1 MVRFLIIFFLSSCS
15 SIEKN
20 NLIFDSS
27 FEGKDRFLF
36 KRCLSNIDQDL
47 EISGLKIINL
57 ANNINSEGLEFN
69 SKTSMSVDIKF
80 QNQKIKIKSMQMG
93 PTNYISSNMSLE
105 LEKQEREFMIQDICE
120 KIKKNIRKKQ
130 FFLKMYQK

>member
-47 EISGLKIINL
+47 EISGLKVINL

-69 SKTSMSVDIKF
+69 SKTSMTVDIKF
-80 QNQKIKIKSMQMG
+80 QNENIKIKSMQMG

-105 LEKQEREFMIQDICE
+105 LEKQDREFMIQDICE
-120 KIKKNIRKKQ
+120 KIKKIFNNE
-130 FFLKMYQK
+130 Y

>member
-36 KRCLSNIDQDL
+36 KRCLSNIGQDL
-47 EISGLKIINL
+47 EISGLKVINL

-80 QNQKIKIKSMQMG
+80 QNKKIKIKSMQMG

-105 LEKQEREFMIQDICE
+105 LEKQDREFMIQDICE
-120 KIKKNIRKKQ
+120 KIKKIFNNE
-130 FFLKMYQK
+130 Y

>member
-36 KRCLSNIDQDL
+36 KRCLSNIGQDL
-47 EISGLKIINL
+47 EISGLKVINL
-57 ANNINSEGLEFN
+57 ANNINVYLR
-69 SKTSMSVDIKF
+69 KV
-80 QNQKIKIKSMQMG
+80 
-93 PTNYISSNMSLE
+93 SLKY
-105 LEKQEREFMIQDICE
+105 LIYLHWMK
-120 KIKKNIRKKQ
+120 
-130 FFLKMYQK
+130 

>member
-47 EISGLKIINL
+47 EISGLKVINL

-80 QNQKIKIKSMQMG
+80 KNKKIKIKSMQMG

-105 LEKQEREFMIQDICE
+105 LEKQDREFMIQDICE
-120 KIKKNIRKKQ
+120 KIKKNIQ
-130 FFLKMYQK
+130 

>member
-36 KRCLSNIDQDL
+36 KRCLSNIGQDL

-80 QNQKIKIKSMQMG
+80 KNQKIKIKSMQMG

-105 LEKQEREFMIQDICE
+105 LEKQEREFMIKDICE
-120 KIKKNIRKKQ
+120 KIKKNIQ
-130 FFLKMYQK
+130 

>member
-1 MVRFLIIFFLSSCS
+1 MIRFLIIFFLSSCS

-47 EISGLKIINL
+47 EISGLKVINL

-80 QNQKIKIKSMQMG
+80 QNEKIKIKSMQMG

-105 LEKQEREFMIQDICE
+105 LEKQEREFMIKDICE
-120 KIKKNIRKKQ
+120 KIKKIFNNE
-130 FFLKMYQK
+130 Y

>member
-15 SIEKN
+15 TIEKN
-20 NLIFDSS
+20 NLAFDNS

-36 KRCLSNIDQDL
+36 KRCLSNIGQDL
-47 EISGLKIINL
+47 EISALKVVNL

-105 LEKQEREFMIQDICE
+105 LEKQDREFMIQDICE
-120 KIKKNIRKKQ
+120 KIKKNIQ
-130 FFLKMYQK
+130 Q

>member
-47 EISGLKIINL
+47 EISGLKVINL

-80 QNQKIKIKSMQMG
+80 QNEKIKITSMQMG

-105 LEKQEREFMIQDICE
+105 LEKKDREFMIQDICE
-120 KIKKNIRKKQ
+120 KIKKIFNNE
-130 FFLKMYQK
+130 Y

>member
-20 NLIFDSS
+20 NLIFDNS
-27 FEGKDRFLF
+27 FEGNDRFLF
-36 KRCLSNIDQDL
+36 KRCLSNISQDL
-47 EISGLKIINL
+47 EISGLKVINL

-80 QNQKIKIKSMQMG
+80 QNEKIKIKSMQMG

-105 LEKQEREFMIQDICE
+105 LERQDRELMIQDICE
-120 KIKKNIRKKQ
+120 KIKKNIQ
-130 FFLKMYQK
+130 

>member
-47 EISGLKIINL
+47 EISGLKVINL

-105 LEKQEREFMIQDICE
+105 LEKKDREFMIQDICE
-120 KIKKNIRKKQ
+120 KIKKKFNNE
-130 FFLKMYQK
+130 Y

>member
-1 MVRFLIIFFLSSCS
+1 MIRFFIIFFLSSCS

-36 KRCLSNIDQDL
+36 KRCLSNIGQDL
-47 EISGLKIINL
+47 EISGLKVINL

-80 QNQKIKIKSMQMG
+80 QNKKIKIKSMQMG

-105 LEKQEREFMIQDICE
+105 LEKQDREFMIQDICE
-120 KIKKNIRKKQ
+120 KIKKNIQ
-130 FFLKMYQK
+130 

>member
-27 FEGKDRFLF
+27 LEGKDRFLF
-36 KRCLSNIDQDL
+36 TRCLSKIGKDL

-57 ANNINSEGLEFN
+57 ANNINSDGLEFN
-69 SKTSMSVDIKF
+69 SKTSMSIDIKF
-80 QNQKIKIKSMQMG
+80 QNEEINIKSMQMS

-105 LEKQEREFMIQDICE
+105 LERQDRELMIQDICE
-120 KIKKNIRKKQ
+120 KIKKNIQ
-130 FFLKMYQK
+130 

>member
-36 KRCLSNIDQDL
+36 KRCLSNIGQNL
-47 EISGLKIINL
+47 EISGLKVINL

-80 QNQKIKIKSMQMG
+80 QNEKIKIKSMQMG

-105 LEKQEREFMIQDICE
+105 LEKKDREFMIQDICE
-120 KIKKNIRKKQ
+120 KIKKKFNNE
-130 FFLKMYQK
+130 Y

>member
-1 MVRFLIIFFLSSCS
+1 MVRFLTIFFLSSCS
-15 SIEKN
+15 SIENN

-36 KRCLSNIDQDL
+36 KRCLSNIGQDL
-47 EISGLKIINL
+47 EISGLKVINL

-69 SKTSMSVDIKF
+69 SKTSLSVDIKF

-105 LEKQEREFMIQDICE
+105 LEKQDREFMILDICE
-120 KIKKNIRKKQ
+120 KIKKNIQ
-130 FFLKMYQK
+130 Q

>member
-36 KRCLSNIDQDL
+36 KRCLSNISQDL
-47 EISGLKIINL
+47 EISGLKVINL

-105 LEKQEREFMIQDICE
+105 LEKQDREFMIQDICE
-120 KIKKNIRKKQ
+120 KIKKIFNNE
-130 FFLKMYQK
+130 Y

>member
-1 MVRFLIIFFLSSCS
+1 MVRFLVIFFLSSCS

-36 KRCLSNIDQDL
+36 KRCLSNIGQDL
-47 EISGLKIINL
+47 EISGLKVINL

-80 QNQKIKIKSMQMG
+80 QNKKIKIKSMQMG

-105 LEKQEREFMIQDICE
+105 LEKQDREFMILDICK
-120 KIKKNIRKKQ
+120 KIKKNIQ
-130 FFLKMYQK
+130 Q

>member
-36 KRCLSNIDQDL
+36 NRCLSNIGQDL
-47 EISGLKIINL
+47 EISGLKVINL

-80 QNQKIKIKSMQMG
+80 ENQKIKIKSMQMG

-105 LEKQEREFMIQDICE
+105 LQKQDREFMIQDICE
-120 KIKKNIRKKQ
+120 KIKKNIQ
-130 FFLKMYQK
+130 

>member
-1 MVRFLIIFFLSSCS
+1 MIRFLIIFFLSSCS

-36 KRCLSNIDQDL
+36 KRCLSNIGQNL
-47 EISGLKIINL
+47 EISGLKVINL

-105 LEKQEREFMIQDICE
+105 LEKKDREFMIQDICE
-120 KIKKNIRKKQ
+120 KIKKKFNNE
-130 FFLKMYQK
+130 Y

>member
-20 NLIFDSS
+20 NFVFDSS

-47 EISGLKIINL
+47 EISGLKVINL

-105 LEKQEREFMIQDICE
+105 LEKQDREFMIQDICE
-120 KIKKNIRKKQ
+120 KIKKKFNNE
-130 FFLKMYQK
+130 Y

>member
-36 KRCLSNIDQDL
+36 KRCLSNIGQDL
-47 EISGLKIINL
+47 EISGLKVINL

-80 QNQKIKIKSMQMG
+80 QNKKIKIKSMQMG

-105 LEKQEREFMIQDICE
+105 LEKQDREFMIQDICE
-120 KIKKNIRKKQ
+120 KIKKIFNNQ
-130 FFLKMYQK
+130 Y

>member
-36 KRCLSNIDQDL
+36 KRCLSNIGQDL
-47 EISGLKIINL
+47 EISGLKVINL

-80 QNQKIKIKSMQMG
+80 KNQKIKIKSMQMG

-105 LEKQEREFMIQDICE
+105 LEKQEREFMIKDICE
-120 KIKKNIRKKQ
+120 KIKKNIQ
-130 FFLKMYQK
+130 

>member
-47 EISGLKIINL
+47 EISGLKVINL

-105 LEKQEREFMIQDICE
+105 LEKKDREFMIQDICE
-120 KIKKNIRKKQ
+120 KIKKIFNNE
-130 FFLKMYQK
+130 Y

>member
-47 EISGLKIINL
+47 EISGLKVINL

-80 QNQKIKIKSMQMG
+80 QNEKIKIKSMQMG

-105 LEKQEREFMIQDICE
+105 LEKQDREFMILDICE
-120 KIKKNIRKKQ
+120 KIKKNIQ
-130 FFLKMYQK
+130 Q

>member
-1 MVRFLIIFFLSSCS
+1 MIRFLIIFFLSSCS

-36 KRCLSNIDQDL
+36 KRCLSNISQDL
-47 EISGLKIINL
+47 EISGLKVINL

-80 QNQKIKIKSMQMG
+80 QNEKIKIKSMQMG

-105 LEKQEREFMIQDICE
+105 LEKQDREFMILDICE
-120 KIKKNIRKKQ
+120 KIKKNIQ
-130 FFLKMYQK
+130 Q

>member
-1 MVRFLIIFFLSSCS
+1 MIRFLIIFFLSSCS

-36 KRCLSNIDQDL
+36 KRCLSNISQDL
-47 EISGLKIINL
+47 EISGLKVINL

-80 QNQKIKIKSMQMG
+80 HNHNIKIKSMQMD

-105 LEKQEREFMIQDICE
+105 LEKQDREFMIQDICE
-120 KIKKNIRKKQ
+120 KIKKNIQ
-130 FFLKMYQK
+130 

>member
-15 SIEKN
+15 SIEN
-20 NLIFDSS
+20 NILIFDSS

-36 KRCLSNIDQDL
+36 LRCLSNIDQDL
-47 EISGLKIINL
+47 EISGLKVINL

-105 LEKQEREFMIQDICE
+105 LEKKDREFMIQDICE
-120 KIKKNIRKKQ
+120 KINKNIQ
-130 FFLKMYQK
+130 

>member
-36 KRCLSNIDQDL
+36 KRCLSNISQDL

-80 QNQKIKIKSMQMG
+80 QNEKIKIKSMQMG

-105 LEKQEREFMIQDICE
+105 LKKQDREFMIQDICE
-120 KIKKNIRKKQ
+120 KIKKNINNE
-130 FFLKMYQK
+130 Y

>member
-1 MVRFLIIFFLSSCS
+1 MIRFLIIFFLSSCS

-47 EISGLKIINL
+47 EISGLKVINL

-80 QNQKIKIKSMQMG
+80 KNQKIKIKSMQMG

-105 LEKQEREFMIQDICE
+105 LEKQEREFMIKDICE
-120 KIKKNIRKKQ
+120 KIKKNIQ
-130 FFLKMYQK
+130 

>member
-1 MVRFLIIFFLSSCS
+1 MVRFLVIFFLSSCS

-36 KRCLSNIDQDL
+36 KRCLSNISQDL
-47 EISGLKIINL
+47 EISGLKVINL
-57 ANNINSEGLEFN
+57 ANIINSEGLEFN

-80 QNQKIKIKSMQMG
+80 QNEKIKIKSMQMG

-105 LEKQEREFMIQDICE
+105 LEKQDREFMIQDICE
-120 KIKKNIRKKQ
+120 KIKKNIQ
-130 FFLKMYQK
+130 

>member
-36 KRCLSNIDQDL
+36 KRCLSNIGQDL
-47 EISGLKIINL
+47 EISGLKVINL

-105 LEKQEREFMIQDICE
+105 LEKKDREFMIQDICE
-120 KIKKNIRKKQ
+120 KIKKIFNNE
-130 FFLKMYQK
+130 Y

>member
-20 NLIFDSS
+20 NLIFDNS

-36 KRCLSNIDQDL
+36 KRCLSNIGQDL
-47 EISGLKIINL
+47 VISGLKIINL

-69 SKTSMSVDIKF
+69 SKTSMSVDIKY

-105 LEKQEREFMIQDICE
+105 LEKQDREFMIQDICE
-120 KIKKNIRKKQ
+120 KIKKIFNNE
-130 FFLKMYQK
+130 Y

>member
-1 MVRFLIIFFLSSCS
+1 MVRFLVIFFLSSCS

-20 NLIFDSS
+20 KLTFDSS
-27 FEGKDRFLF
+27 FEGMDRFLL
-36 KRCLSNIDQDL
+36 KRCLSNIGQDL
-47 EISGLKIINL
+47 EISELKVINL

-80 QNQKIKIKSMQMG
+80 QNEKIKIKSMQMS

-105 LEKQEREFMIQDICE
+105 LEKQDRGLMIQDICD
-120 KIKKNIRKKQ
+120 KIKKNIQ
-130 FFLKMYQK
+130 Q